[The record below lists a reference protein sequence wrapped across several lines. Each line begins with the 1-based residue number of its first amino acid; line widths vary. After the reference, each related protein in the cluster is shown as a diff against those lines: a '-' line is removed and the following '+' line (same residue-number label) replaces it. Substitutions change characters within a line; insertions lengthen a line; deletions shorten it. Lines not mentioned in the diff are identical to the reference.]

1 MFNTNI
7 YNAGISNDDSLD
19 RALNNLSSF
28 DYNAFYRAFVV
39 DNNDAERLG
48 RVKVRIPAIHGVSKD
63 NTNFASTASLPWA
76 TPAIFSSA
84 GNDSGSYLIP
94 NVGDMVFVTFE
105 AKDKTLPI
113 YFGGIPLKKG
123 TTEKSISS
131 YNINKNQ
138 AFKYNDD
145 DMIKDIKNN
154 TERVIYKSLKGA
166 VIMIDDYDSEEYIKI
181 IDQSGQEIMMQ
192 NYDVPLDRRG
202 SDLGVSKKYKITITN
217 NHGDVITLKNDK
229 TYIKSKSLII
239 ESEEL
244 DMPGLNRDFSQEAAL
259 ADLINGEEVVAY
271 NSETDSTA
279 IVYQDEID
287 KILGTGLY
295 SQVNKNIIDE
305 AIKLTEKINNEI
317 ITSNIQTDY
326 SDEMVEISTKMTEDI
341 M

>member
-1 MFNTNI
+1 
-7 YNAGISNDDSLD
+7 
-19 RALNNLSSF
+19 
-28 DYNAFYRAFVV
+28 
-39 DNNDAERLG
+39 
-48 RVKVRIPAIHGVSKD
+48 
-63 NTNFASTASLPWA
+63 
-76 TPAIFSSA
+76 
-84 GNDSGSYLIP
+84 
-94 NVGDMVFVTFE
+94 
-105 AKDKTLPI
+105 
-113 YFGGIPLKKG
+113 
-123 TTEKSISS
+123 
-131 YNINKNQ
+131 
-138 AFKYNDD
+138 
-145 DMIKDIKNN
+145 
-154 TERVIYKSLKGA
+154 
-166 VIMIDDYDSEEYIKI
+166 MIDDYDSEEYIKI

-202 SDLGVSKKYKITITN
+202 SDLGVSNKSKITITN

-326 SDEMVEISTKMTEDI
+326 SDEMVDISTKMTEEI